1 MNKFF
6 LTASIISLLLL
17 FVGCGGSAS
26 TGNLTTGAG
35 NDAVS
40 QKIELMD
47 LRSSVIILQS
57 EILDLK
63 ESLKLATDINDR
75 LNAQIEEKNVRLRAI
90 EGYPNSSGASAAR
103 KNNSRS
109 AVMKFDETDTVDKMY
124 KTAISSY
131 FDGEYINAIK
141 YFEKL
146 ISVDDS
152 HDLSDNAQYW
162 IGEAYFALGQYEDA
176 MGTFELVLTY
186 PQSNKND
193 YAQFKIGLCLLKL
206 DKRTQ
211 ASAAFQSFLD
221 SYPNSE
227 LVSRVETLQNRMQ

>member
-1 MNKFF
+1 MNKFS
-6 LTASIISLLLL
+6 LTATISAFLLIA
-17 FVGCGGSAS
+17 CGGSAPS
-26 TGNLTTGAG
+26 GNLTTETG
-35 NDAVS
+35 NGSVS
-40 QKIELMD
+40 QNIELMD

-57 EILDLK
+57 EIIDLK
-63 ESLKLATDINDR
+63 ESLKLAADINDR
-75 LNAQIEEKNVRLRAI
+75 LNAQIDEKNVRLRAI
-90 EGYPNSSGASAAR
+90 EGYPSSS
-103 KNNSRS
+103 KTQTTKKSNSRA
-109 AVMKFDETDTVDKMY
+109 AVMKFDETDTVEKMY

-131 FDGEYINAIK
+131 FDGEYSNAIQ
-141 YFEKL
+141 YFQKL

-193 YAQFKIGLCLLKL
+193 YAQFKIGLCLMKL

-211 ASAAFQSFLD
+211 ANAAFQSFLD
-221 SYPNSE
+221 SYPDSD

>member
-1 MNKFF
+1 
-6 LTASIISLLLL
+6 
-17 FVGCGGSAS
+17 
-26 TGNLTTGAG
+26 
-35 NDAVS
+35 
-40 QKIELMD
+40 
-47 LRSSVIILQS
+47 
-57 EILDLK
+57 
-63 ESLKLATDINDR
+63 
-75 LNAQIEEKNVRLRAI
+75 
-90 EGYPNSSGASAAR
+90 
-103 KNNSRS
+103 
-109 AVMKFDETDTVDKMY
+109 MKFDDTDTVDKMY
-124 KTAISSY
+124 KTAISLY

-146 ISVDDS
+146 ISLDDS

-221 SYPNSE
+221 SYPDSD